1 MIIEIL
7 LGLAKF
13 NSLYSI
19 FFSSME
25 VHIIY
30 VEKKYTR
37 IIQKICTRIKLY
49 NIYLIYLIPLF
60 YVGQPS
66 CWTFGRGHPGD
77 NPGLEPWS
85 ILLWAGW

>member
-1 MIIEIL
+1 MGQYFLIKIVKSLYFKAVLKAKFFSKNLKCLHFMIIEIL

-30 VEKKYTR
+30 VEKNIQELFKKYV
-37 IIQKICTRIKLY
+37 Q
-49 NIYLIYLIPLF
+49 
-60 YVGQPS
+60 
-66 CWTFGRGHPGD
+66 
-77 NPGLEPWS
+77 E
-85 ILLWAGW
+85 

>member
-30 VEKKYTR
+30 VEKKE
-37 IIQKICTRIKLY
+37 
-49 NIYLIYLIPLF
+49 LF
-60 YVGQPS
+60 KKYVQ
-66 CWTFGRGHPGD
+66 
-77 NPGLEPWS
+77 E
-85 ILLWAGW
+85 

>member
-7 LGLAKF
+7 FGLAKF

-30 VEKKYTR
+30 VEKNIQELFKKYV
-37 IIQKICTRIKLY
+37 Q
-49 NIYLIYLIPLF
+49 
-60 YVGQPS
+60 
-66 CWTFGRGHPGD
+66 
-77 NPGLEPWS
+77 E
-85 ILLWAGW
+85 

>member
-30 VEKKYTR
+30 VEK
-37 IIQKICTRIKLY
+37 
-49 NIYLIYLIPLF
+49 IYKNYSKNMSKNKAL
-60 YVGQPS
+60 
-66 CWTFGRGHPGD
+66 
-77 NPGLEPWS
+77 
-85 ILLWAGW
+85 